1 MGVIIFNGGESM
13 SFRKKPD
20 EKLIGFYYVLSQM
33 TESKEEKELFCFM
46 AEQLEEGKIPL
57 PSQ

>member
-1 MGVIIFNGGESM
+1 MKNIFK
-13 SFRKKPD
+13 RKPD
-20 EKLIGFYYVLSQM
+20 EKLIGFYCILSQM

-46 AEQLEEGKIPL
+46 AEQLKEGKIPL